1 MADQPEHPSRPRG
14 GLRRL
19 LPWGGT
25 DTARPAAAL
34 PTVINGERSGHGLAA
49 HQLVPAKAKS
59 GAHDPAAATALLIR
73 LFSHAAHP
81 EALLLAFAEGI
92 ASLHGELG
100 DMGVRLSAAYAAG
113 DWPGYGRALRQLID
127 KYIRTIDIGD
137 SLAEGRTEAEQLRD
151 LLRHA
156 LGNALA
162 TLLQRSPELAEEAQT
177 LASALR
183 HWRPGHEL
191 ITLEQRL
198 RELSHQIGLR
208 AEDASEQQNLLLGLF
223 DLLLENVGELLD
235 DRSWLQGQ
243 ISVVRQL
250 ISGPLDVSSIEQ
262 ARGTLREVTYK
273 QGLLKQGIAESK
285 TAMREM
291 MVSFVDRLD
300 GMATSTGEYHDRVAG
315 YSQAIGEARG
325 IPDLNRLL
333 QDLLQDTA
341 SVQAQAL
348 AARDELLAARRQ
360 VEDSEQRIASLEQEL
375 KDVAGLVR
383 EDQLTGALN
392 RRGFEELF
400 QREAVRTQRSGQPLC
415 VAMLDLDD
423 FRRLNETHGHA
434 GGDAALRHT
443 VEVAKAVLRTTDAI
457 ARFGGE
463 EFVLLLPDSTIF
475 EASAAVVRL
484 QRALSQRSLLHD
496 DVRVF
501 ISFSAGVAL
510 RGIDE
515 TQDEVI
521 RRADRAMYD
530 AKAAGKN
537 RVINAD

>member
-1 MADQPEHPSRPRG
+1 G
-14 GLRRL
+14 
-19 LPWGGT
+19 
-25 DTARPAAAL
+25 
-34 PTVINGERSGHGLAA
+34 
-49 HQLVPAKAKS
+49 
-59 GAHDPAAATALLIR
+59 DPAASAATLIR
-73 LFSHAAHP
+73 LFSQAQQP
-81 EALLLAFAEGI
+81 QALLLAFAEGMT
-92 ASLHGELG
+92 SLHGELG
-100 DMGVRLSAAYAAG
+100 DMGVRLQSAYAAG
-113 DWPGYGRALRQLID
+113 DWLGYGRALRQLID
-127 KYIRTIDIGD
+127 KYIRTIDTGD
-137 SLAEGRTEAEQLRD
+137 SLADGRTEAEQLRD

-162 TLLQRSPELAEEAQT
+162 TLLQRTPQLAEEAQT
-177 LASALR
+177 LAAALR

-208 AEDASEQQNLLLGLF
+208 ADDVSEQQNLLLGLF

-250 ISGPLDVSSIEQ
+250 IAGPLDTGAIEQ
-262 ARGTLREVTYK
+262 ARGTLREVIYK
-273 QGLLKQGIAESK
+273 QGLLKQGIADSK

-300 GMATSTGEYHDRVAG
+300 GMAASTGQYHDRVAG
-315 YSQAIGEARG
+315 YSQAIGQARS
-325 IPDLNRLL
+325 ITDLNRLL
-333 QDLLQDTA
+333 QDVLQDTA
-341 SVQAQAL
+341 GVQAEAL
-348 AARDELLAARRQ
+348 QARDDLIAARRQ
-360 VEDSEQRIASLEQEL
+360 VEEAEQRIVELEQEL

-392 RRGFEELF
+392 RRGFDELF
-400 QREAVRTQRSGQPLC
+400 EREAARTQRTVQPLC

-443 VEVAKAVLRTTDAI
+443 VEVAKTTLRTSDAI

-463 EFVLLLPDSTIF
+463 EFVLLLPDATIF
-475 EASAAVVRL
+475 EASAAVTRL
-484 QRALSQRSLLHD
+484 QRALAQRSFLHED
-496 DVRVF
+496 MRVF
-501 ISFSAGVAL
+501 VSFSGGVAM
-510 RGIDE
+510 RRAGE
-515 TQDEVI
+515 SQDELV
-521 RRADRAMYD
+521 RRADRAMYE

-537 RVINAD
+537 RVVTAE